1 MKRIITVLVLILALM
16 SVGIS
21 GCKDNKSSKLN
32 EEKAIAECSKIFKS
46 SFKNEPIVC
55 YEVKTFSCV
64 ENKYQYGDN
73 VLIVTIYGN
82 DHYAAYMYDS
92 YEVIVIYNYGYINN
106 WTY

>member
-1 MKRIITVLVLILALM
+1 MKRIITVLVLTIGLM
-16 SVGIS
+16 LIGLS
-21 GCKDNKSSKLN
+21 GCKNNSNKLN
-32 EEKAIAECSKIFKS
+32 EDKAIAECSKLFKM

-55 YEVKTFSCV
+55 YEAKTFSCV

-106 WTY
+106 WTN